1 MVYYNLRVLSNSEMQ
16 LISCFDLFPDK
27 LDGNRFQGQT
37 KSLHPVFDLR
47 LSSLILNPL
56 WRQVLAPKTCS
67 KYREESENSESN

>member
-1 MVYYNLRVLSNSEMQ
+1 MVTTTSEMQ
-16 LISCFDLFPDK
+16 LISCFDLFRDK

-67 KYREESENSESN
+67 KYCEESENSKSN